1 MRKTEVLGIPLTD
14 YTIRESMKKV
24 DSFLKDGKVSTIAV
38 VTMKGLLVAHED
50 ESIKE
55 WMTKIDLAVPADV
68 EILRAGDIAFLN
80 RIRDVENN
88 VFVTEFF
95 KRLARQKKTVY
106 LLSDNSAKLE
116 KLKKEILSYEEDIR
130 IIGSFSLN
138 STENGDDYVVNEI
151 NMTFADVLISNLESP
166 GRESFFAENHM
177 KLNVAIWMMVRADVD
192 LSEKEKGLFRKLNK
206 QILKEVF
213 SARLIRYH
221 VQNAEQERAV
231 ENAESKTPPERRT
244 ESSKN
249 EMKTGSGTEKTE

>member
-24 DSFLKDGKVSTIAV
+24 DSFFKDGRVSTIAV
-38 VTMKGLLVAHED
+38 ITMKGLLVAHED

-68 EILRAGDIAFLN
+68 EILRAGDIAFHN

-95 KRLARQKKTVY
+95 KRLARQKKTVF
-106 LLSDNSAKLE
+106 LLSDNSTKLE

-130 IIGSFSLN
+130 IIGSFSLD

-151 NMTFADVLISNLESP
+151 NMAFADVLISNLESP
-166 GRESFFAENHM
+166 GRESFLAENHM

-192 LSEKEKGLFRKLNK
+192 LSEKGNGFLRKLDK
-206 QILKEVF
+206 QILKKIF

-221 VQNAEQERAV
+221 VQNAEQERAA
-231 ENAESKTPPERRT
+231 ENAESKTPSEGKT
-244 ESSKN
+244 ESGEN
-249 EMKTGSGTEKTE
+249 EIKSGSGTE